1 MRTQKNRADY
11 YLGTLVGQ
19 IIFLRYLP
27 TLNVDSLQSPTVIDV
42 SEDEKKEV
50 DRLHHSMNQTYY
62 GYDITPEAAEFG
74 VKKSTEIAHKNW
86 IGEINKLAEKYLPQ
100 KLHCRFERI
109 EISNIKDFKD
119 GLIDYLWDT
128 DLSWYMPEDDFWV
141 EVGKHSWFSEVILT
155 RKIES

>member
-1 MRTQKNRADY
+1 MKKTAKNSSDY
-11 YLGTLVGQ
+11 YLGKLVGE
-19 IIFLRYLP
+19 IIYHTKLP
-27 TLNVDSLQSPTVIDV
+27 TLNVDMLKSPTVIFV

-50 DRLHHSMNQTYY
+50 DRLHQLLSDAF
-62 GYDITPEAAEFG
+62 YDDTKPETKWG
-74 VKKSTEIAHKNW
+74 VKKSYEIAHKNW
-86 IGEINKLAEKYLPQ
+86 ISEIDKLAKKYLPE
-100 KLHCRFERI
+100 KLHCRFDRI
-109 EISNIKDFKD
+109 ELTNIKDFKD

>member
-27 TLNVDSLQSPTVIDV
+27 TISVDSLQSPTVISV

-50 DRLHHSMNQTYY
+50 DRLHQLLGDAYY
-62 GYDITPEAAEFG
+62 DDTKPETEWG

-86 IGEINKLAEKYLPQ
+86 IGEINKLAEKYLPH

-119 GLIDYLWDT
+119 GLIDYLWNT

>member
-27 TLNVDSLQSPTVIDV
+27 TISVDSLQSPTVIDV

-50 DRLHHSMNQTYY
+50 DRLHQLLIESYEDDTK
-62 GYDITPEAAEFG
+62 PETKWG

-86 IGEINKLAEKYLPQ
+86 IGVINKLAEKYLPQ

-109 EISNIKDFKD
+109 EISNITDFKN
-119 GLIDYLWDT
+119 GLIDYLWNT